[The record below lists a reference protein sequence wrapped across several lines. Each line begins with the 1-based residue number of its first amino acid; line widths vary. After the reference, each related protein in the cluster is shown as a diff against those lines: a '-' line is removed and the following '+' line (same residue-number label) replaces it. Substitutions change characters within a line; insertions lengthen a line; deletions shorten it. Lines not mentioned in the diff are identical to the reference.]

1 MVGALVSTNEVAI
14 HRERLLQGWATV
26 RSQVNYLGM

>member
-1 MVGALVSTNEVAI
+1 MVSGLVSINEVAI
-14 HRERLLQGWATV
+14 HRERLLHGWATV